1 MLGRNMLGL
10 APVWS
15 GYIMLIRSGRKPP
28 PADGMRCGGR
38 PCAPD
43 MKRWAPPARRL
54 AGLWCVCCPSYVV
67 ITVDGSWY
75 DRSTRFFTPHLGV
88 VHL

>member
-1 MLGRNMLGL
+1 MLGRNMLGF
-10 APVWS
+10 AP
-15 GYIMLIRSGRKPP
+15 GCIMAIRSGRKPA
-28 PADGMRCGGR
+28 ADGMRCGGSE
-38 PCAPD
+38 CAVG

-88 VHL
+88 VHR